1 MIDTSPL
8 ESLSPEERARLGSEI
23 RKNLGLPP
31 DASDWI
37 VIAILTILVSRMF
50 DRHERLIRKANRLF
64 YLVRVMFPFVERV
77 RDTLCDKA
85 AKNGE
90 PIEDNLPIADLTK
103 ILNNADAVLKEAD
116 NEKA

>member
-1 MIDTSPL
+1 MIDTRPL

-64 YLVRVMFPFVERV
+64 YLLL
-77 RDTLCDKA
+77 TLCICEERRVHA
-85 AKNGE
+85 ANE
-90 PIEDNLPIADLTK
+90 RALAAEQW
-103 ILNNADAVLKEAD
+103 ADAVSNEAA
-116 NEKA
+116 EMLERCLR